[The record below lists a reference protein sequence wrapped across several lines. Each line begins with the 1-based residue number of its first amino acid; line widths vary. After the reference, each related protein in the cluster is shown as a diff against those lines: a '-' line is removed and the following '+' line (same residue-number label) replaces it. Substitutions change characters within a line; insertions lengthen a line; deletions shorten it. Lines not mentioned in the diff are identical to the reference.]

1 MHCDA
6 RYCGIIGI
14 INGFFLSQPQHA
26 VDRCPSYGRRG
37 HAVLE
42 RPILVGYAC
51 TAHAS
56 RQAAAANHHTYS
68 DSGYSSYRSSSKG
81 YK

>member
-1 MHCDA
+1 MCYQLVELYSACHCL
-6 RYCGIIGI
+6 YY
-14 INGFFLSQPQHA
+14 QHA

-37 HAVLE
+37 HGVE
-42 RPILVGYAC
+42 KRTILVGYAC
-51 TAHAS
+51 SAHAS

-81 YK
+81 YR